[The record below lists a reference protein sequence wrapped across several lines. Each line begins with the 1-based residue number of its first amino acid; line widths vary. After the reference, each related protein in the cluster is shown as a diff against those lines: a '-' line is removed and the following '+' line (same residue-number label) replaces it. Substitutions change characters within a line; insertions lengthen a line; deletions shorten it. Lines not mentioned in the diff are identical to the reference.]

1 MPLASPRDPPMRLT
15 KQTSH
20 AIRILMHCARAGGQ
34 LAKVAEIAEDLDLTQ
49 QNVFK
54 IVHLLRRAGFLEA
67 VRGRY
72 GGVRLKRDPA
82 AIRIGDV
89 VRATEVTN
97 VAIEG
102 ESVPSRR
109 GRRQPISRVLDDALE
124 AFISV
129 LDQHTLEEMAR
140 APRGGAASERVA
152 SPPARQQRGPKA
164 QTSAAG
170 VRQGTGT
177 RR

>member
-1 MPLASPRDPPMRLT
+1 MRLT

-20 AIRILMHCARAGGQ
+20 AIRILIHCARARGQ
-34 LAKVAEIAEDLDLTQ
+34 LIKVAEIARDLDLTQ

-54 IVHLLRRAGFLEA
+54 IVHLLTRAGFLAA

-72 GGVRLKRDPA
+72 GGVRLARDPKD
-82 AIRIGDV
+82 IRIGDV
-89 VRATEVTN
+89 VRATEVTH

-102 ESVPSRR
+102 EDAPRRR
-109 GRRQPISRVLDDALE
+109 GQSQLISQVLDDALE

-140 APRGGAASERVA
+140 APQRAISREDEHL
-152 SPPARQQRGPKA
+152 PAREGTKSGRAMAAARPAVGP
-164 QTSAAG
+164 S
-170 VRQGTGT
+170 R
-177 RR
+177 